1 MRDAHPLTTG
11 QIESTLAW
19 VDRLC
24 AEQDLP
30 DTTPEREAQI
40 NEEINEAYERLHG
53 DIPERARR
61 LLYVRNAALADAE
74 RLKGASD
81 DILKAMK
88 RKKRIAESISENG
101 GPLAR
106 VLEAYREYMNDPKAR
121 LVTDAG
127 GINTGP
133 TPERLEGPDDIGLWP
148 PMWRTPQP
156 ATPNKAGAK
165 SYYKTHR
172 DELPDGFAFKRDVK
186 VKVTKP

>member
-1 MRDAHPLTTG
+1 MMDHPLTTG

-30 DTTPEREAQI
+30 GTSEERQDQI
-40 NEEINEAYERLHG
+40 NDEINEAYERLHG

-61 LLYVRNAALADAE
+61 LLYVRNAALADAA
-74 RLKGASD
+74 RLKTASD

-88 RKKRIAESISENG
+88 RKQRIAESLSANDG
-101 GPLAR
+101 ALAR
-106 VLEAYREYMNDPKAR
+106 VLASYREYTGDQFAR

-148 PMWRTPQP
+148 AKFRKAQP
-156 ATPNKAGAK
+156 AKADKAGAK
-165 SYYKTHR
+165 AFYKNHR
-172 DELPDGFAFKRDVK
+172 DELPPGFAFRSDTK